1 MSEDAPQRGFVA
13 QEFENRL
20 LRLQQGMQAQDID
33 LAFFTTEA
41 EIRYFTGFF
50 TQFWQS
56 PTRPWFLLAPQSGKP
71 VAVIP
76 EIGAEC
82 MRRAGVEDIRTWD
95 SPAAD
100 DLGLDLLCETIV
112 ELAGERASVG
122 LPKGRET
129 ALRMPLAD
137 FETLTK
143 RLPGARFLDIT
154 ALLQKLRMVKSAAEI
169 EKIAHA
175 CLSAGRAFDR
185 APEAI
190 HAGMS
195 EREAFQAFKI
205 LCLEEGVDDVSYLVG
220 GAGRGGYRDIISPP
234 STRRLTA
241 GDVLM
246 FDTGCVWD
254 GYFCDFDRNFAIG
267 EVAQDVHDAH
277 RRLWDATEA
286 GIEAAKPGACCS
298 DLFDA
303 MAAFLPGAGS
313 AGVGRMG
320 HGLGMQLT
328 EFPSITASDPTVLQP
343 GMVMTLEPSIELGD
357 GRMLVHEE
365 NLVVRDEG
373 PLLLT
378 RRAPQR
384 MPVIG

>member
-1 MSEDAPQRGFVA
+1 MSADAPQRGFVA

-20 LRLQQGMQAQDID
+20 SRLQDGMRTRNID

-41 EIRYFTGFF
+41 EFRYFTGFF

-76 EIGAEC
+76 EIGVEC
-82 MRRAGVEDIRTWD
+82 MRRAGVEDIRAWD

-100 DLGLDLLCETIV
+100 DGGIELLCETIV
-112 ELAGERASVG
+112 ELAGEGASVG
-122 LPKGRET
+122 LLKGRET

-137 FETLTK
+137 FEALK
-143 RLPGARFLDIT
+143 QRLSGLQFEDIT
-154 ALLQKLRMVKSAAEI
+154 GLVLKLRMVKSEAEI

-175 CLSAGRAFDR
+175 CRSAGRAFDR
-185 APEAI
+185 APDAI

-195 EREAFQAFKI
+195 EREAFRAFKI

-220 GAGRGGYRDIISPP
+220 GAGAGGYRDIISPP
-234 STRRLTA
+234 SERKLAA

-267 EVAQDVHDAH
+267 EVAGAVQDAH
-277 RRLWDATEA
+277 ARLWEATEA
-286 GIEAAKPGACCS
+286 GLEASRPGACCS
-298 DLFDA
+298 DLFHA
-303 MAAFLPGAGS
+303 MAAHLPGAISG
-313 AGVGRMG
+313 GVGRMG

-328 EFPSITASDPTVLQP
+328 EFPSITPFDRTELEH
-343 GMVMTLEPSIELGD
+343 GMVMTLEPSIDLGG

-365 NLVVRDEG
+365 NLLVRDDG

-378 RRAPQR
+378 RRTPQR